1 MLRLYHGAITLRHAL
16 FPGVHK
22 RLGLNPKGISDAVD
36 VVEVADDLRRIV
48 DSAVVHTVGAEHIKV
63 GGAHLL
69 GGARQLFG
77 VFTQGPIKG

>member
-1 MLRLYHGAITLRHAL
+1 MGTTILRYAL
-16 FPGVHK
+16 LPGVHK
-22 RLGLNPKGISDAVD
+22 RFRLDTEGISDAVD
-36 VVEVADDLRRIV
+36 VIKVADNLGGIMDG
-48 DSAVVHTVGAEHIKV
+48 AVVHAMGAEHIEV